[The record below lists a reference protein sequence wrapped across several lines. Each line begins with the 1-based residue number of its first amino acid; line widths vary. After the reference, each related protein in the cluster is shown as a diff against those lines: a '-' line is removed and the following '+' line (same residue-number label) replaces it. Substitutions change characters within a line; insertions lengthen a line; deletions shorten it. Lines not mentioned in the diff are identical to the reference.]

1 MLPRSQDDVPE
12 PTARRSL
19 ENDAEFIRPLRRPFQ
34 QREKRKGSV
43 LYMRGNI
50 IAATPRAYPWASRF
64 GDRLVTVRL
73 MRAEDEVLFKDF
85 IRSLPH
91 KDNYY
96 LLVDVHN
103 DQAIDIWT
111 KGVESG
117 HTLSVI
123 ALEDDRM
130 VGYCNLHT
138 NELPWTRHTGEIR
151 MSVSTAYRGRGLGR
165 ALANEVFA
173 LARAHGLQKLWVR
186 MAAGQEAAQSVFH
199 SLGFHT
205 EALLSDFVKNEN
217 GLTEDLVIMSY
228 DAGQLWGL

>member
-1 MLPRSQDDVPE
+1 M
-12 PTARRSL
+12 
-19 ENDAEFIRPLRRPFQ
+19 
-34 QREKRKGSV
+34 
-43 LYMRGNI
+43 
-50 IAATPRAYPWASRF
+50 AATSRTYPWTSQF
-64 GDRLVTVRL
+64 GDRVVTFRL
-73 MRAEDEVLFKDF
+73 MRADDGELFKNF
-85 IRSLPH
+85 IRSLPD

-111 KGVESG
+111 KGMESG
-117 HTLSVI
+117 HTFSVI

-130 VGYCNLHT
+130 IGYCNLHT
-138 NELPWTRHTGEIR
+138 TELPWIRHTGEIR
-151 MSVSTAYRGRGLGR
+151 MSVSTAYRARGLGR

-173 LARAHGLQKLWVR
+173 LARARGLQKLWVR
-186 MAAGQEAAQSVFH
+186 MAASQEAAQNVFR